1 MDEKDVPFNNCFQ
14 RIRLIH
20 RTETLRLDK
29 LTPSATLSNS
39 KLKMSS
45 KENKTQ
51 SLKRISR
58 VAKNKTPKQMNY
70 RQWFEENMN
79 DEITENNKAKNCEN
93 SRLYRVLLKVVEI
106 F

>member
-14 RIRLIH
+14 RMSLIH
-20 RTETLRLDK
+20 RTETLPLDK

-51 SLKRISR
+51 SLKRTSH
-58 VAKNKTPKQMNY
+58 VARNKTPKRMNY
-70 RQWFEENMN
+70 
-79 DEITENNKAKNCEN
+79 EIAENNKAKNCEN
-93 SRLYRVLLKVVEI
+93 NRLYRVLLKVVQI